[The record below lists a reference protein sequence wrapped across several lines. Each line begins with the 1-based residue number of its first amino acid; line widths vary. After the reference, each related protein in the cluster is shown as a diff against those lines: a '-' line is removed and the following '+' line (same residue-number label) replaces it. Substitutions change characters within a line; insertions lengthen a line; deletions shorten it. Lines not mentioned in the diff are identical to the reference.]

1 MIQDTGEKVQKKDSW
16 GNKCKLYCRERTRRV
31 WPGDGGNTCF
41 VWKQRRMTRKGKY
54 SKSDEKSLAE
64 DVRLKALETVAE
76 TKKRKT
82 ECAPDVACGSG
93 IRNKRKA

>member
-1 MIQDTGEKVQKKDSW
+1 
-16 GNKCKLYCRERTRRV
+16 
-31 WPGDGGNTCF
+31 
-41 VWKQRRMTRKGKY
+41 MTRKGKY
-54 SKSDEKSLAE
+54 SKSDEKSMAE

>member
-1 MIQDTGEKVQKKDSW
+1 M
-16 GNKCKLYCRERTRRV
+16 
-31 WPGDGGNTCF
+31 
-41 VWKQRRMTRKGKY
+41 
-54 SKSDEKSLAE
+54 AE

-93 IRNKRKA
+93 IRNKRKAALEYFKLKHENELDFKHLEHEVRKQEIELKKKELDIEKFSNENLMKILMEFVKK